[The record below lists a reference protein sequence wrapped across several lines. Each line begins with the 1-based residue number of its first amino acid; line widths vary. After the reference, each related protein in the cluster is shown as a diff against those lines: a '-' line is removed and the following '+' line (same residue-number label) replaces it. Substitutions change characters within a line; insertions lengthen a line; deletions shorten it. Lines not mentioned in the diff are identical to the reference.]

1 MTVIQE
7 SAVPAPRP
15 RLRTLEESCKGLG
28 SVSLKINTQHT
39 LTPRE
44 LGHGE
49 KLSNATED
57 LRKNLSKTGEKLMK
71 MWNLSEEIKD
81 GTLEMKEFIKLK
93 LWP

>member
-15 RLRTLEESCKGLG
+15 RL
-28 SVSLKINTQHT
+28 
-39 LTPRE
+39 TPRE

-49 KLSNATED
+49 KLSKATED
-57 LRKNLSKTGEKLMK
+57 LWKNLGKTGEKLMK
-71 MWNLSEEIKD
+71 VWNLSEEIKD